1 MKKRDKRVQAYR
13 KRLEERAAEIAR
25 QTEARKQQQRQERIK
40 SVTCDVTS
48 TAASGLV
55 PQRFR
60 HTLCFCR

>member
-40 SVTCDVTS
+40 SVT
-48 TAASGLV
+48 
-55 PQRFR
+55 
-60 HTLCFCR
+60 